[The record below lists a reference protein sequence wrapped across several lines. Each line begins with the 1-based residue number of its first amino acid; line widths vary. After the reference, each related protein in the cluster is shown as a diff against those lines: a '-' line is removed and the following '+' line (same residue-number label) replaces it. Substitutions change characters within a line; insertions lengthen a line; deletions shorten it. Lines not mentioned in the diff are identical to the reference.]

1 MNCAPRRRP
10 RLSPEAGVRAVRWT
24 GEDGQGLEHCVL
36 TLKRGGLVLEG
47 MVAGN
52 REGDSYGAH
61 YIVRADAQGRTREV
75 RVRYAGSYSLHV
87 TADGEG
93 NWHDE
98 QRGRAIPRLRGC
110 IDVDIGATAAT
121 NTLPIRRLGLAIGEA
136 CAISA
141 AYVPLPGELAGQLEG
156 AFLPEPVD
164 QRYTRLG
171 DRLWRYEGLF
181 RDFVADLP
189 VDDMGLV
196 LDYPQLFRRAP
207 LGGKA

>member
-1 MNCAPRRRP
+1 MLRWIT
-10 RLSPEAGVRAVRWT
+10 AGESHGPALVA
-24 GEDGQGLEHCVL
+24 
-36 TLKRGGLVLEG
+36 VLEG

-75 RVRYAGSYSLHV
+75 RVRYAGSHSLHV

-98 QRGRAIPRLRGC
+98 QRGRAIHRLRGC

-121 NTLPIRRLGLAIGEA
+121 NTLPIRRLGLAIGDA

-141 AYVPLPGELAGQLEG
+141 AWSGVGSVTA
-156 AFLPEPVD
+156 VSVI
-164 QRYTRLG
+164 TRL
-171 DRLWRYEGLF
+171 YIFASYFAAGLF
-181 RDFVADLP
+181 EWRSEAGGHRRGRR
-189 VDDMGLV
+189 GLG
-196 LDYPQLFRRAP
+196 PA
-207 LGGKA
+207 